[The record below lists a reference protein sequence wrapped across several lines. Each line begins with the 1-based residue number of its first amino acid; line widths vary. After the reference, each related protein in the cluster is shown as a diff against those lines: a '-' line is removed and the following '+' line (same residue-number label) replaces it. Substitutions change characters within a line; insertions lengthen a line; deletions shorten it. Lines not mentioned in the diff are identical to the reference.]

1 MHISLAFLNKGDKV
15 LVPNPGYPT
24 YQSVSNLVQAEIVT
38 YDLSE
43 DKGWNIDLDQLK
55 AMNLDAIKLMWINFP
70 NMPTGASPEKAILE
84 ELIGLALKH
93 QFLIINDNPYSTIL
107 TQELFS
113 IFQLNDAEKVCLEL
127 NSLSKSHNMAGWR
140 VGWIS
145 GNEDY
150 LQTVLKVKSNMDSG
164 MFLGIQKAAV
174 EALQNSS
181 NWHQQLN
188 EQYAKRKELIGK
200 IYEYLG
206 ITFDPKSSGLFVWGK
221 IPETISSVEKMVD
234 EILYQAGV
242 FITPGF
248 IFGSNGERF
257 IRASL
262 CADESTIERAFER
275 IKKASLNFN

>member
-1 MHISLAFLNKGDKV
+1 
-15 LVPNPGYPT
+15 
-24 YQSVSNLVQAEIVT
+24 
-38 YDLSE
+38 
-43 DKGWNIDLDQLK
+43 
-55 AMNLDAIKLMWINFP
+55 
-70 NMPTGASPEKAILE
+70 
-84 ELIGLALKH
+84 
-93 QFLIINDNPYSTIL
+93 
-107 TQELFS
+107 
-113 IFQLNDAEKVCLEL
+113 
-127 NSLSKSHNMAGWR
+127 
-140 VGWIS
+140 
-145 GNEDY
+145 
-150 LQTVLKVKSNMDSG
+150 MDSG